1 MAPNVGDSSQAR
13 IQRAINH
20 DSIKQVCSRFLQT
33 PMSNPLSTLIGSP
46 VSDDLRLVALSF
58 MQLQEARHSADYDL
72 DSAWNRAKA
81 SQYVQM
87 AKDAFAA
94 WNHVRKNAEANIFL
108 LSFLLLKTFES
119 PR

>member
-1 MAPNVGDSSQAR
+1 MEPNLGDSSQAR

-33 PMSNPLSTLIGSP
+33 PLRNPLSILIGAS

-72 DSAWNRAKA
+72 DSAWNRAKV
-81 SQYVQM
+81 SQYVQV

-94 WNHVRKNAEANIFL
+94 WDRVWRDSEANVFL